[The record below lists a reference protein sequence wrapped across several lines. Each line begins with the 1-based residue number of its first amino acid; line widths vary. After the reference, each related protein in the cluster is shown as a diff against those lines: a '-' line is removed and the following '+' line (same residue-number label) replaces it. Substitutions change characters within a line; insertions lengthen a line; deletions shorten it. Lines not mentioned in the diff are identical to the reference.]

1 MDIRDILLK
10 EGTGYTRNNNN
21 NKAEN
26 KTKGNNQ
33 LNKMSL
39 TKERKEQIWK
49 EILEN
54 PGYSRKVNL
63 NNIQNNN
70 TVK

>member
-1 MDIRDILLK
+1 MENTTK
-10 EGTGYTRNNNN
+10 E
-21 NKAEN
+21 
-26 KTKGNNQ
+26 NNQ

-39 TKERKEQIWK
+39 TKECKEQIWK

-70 TVK
+70 TGK

>member
-1 MDIRDILLK
+1 MDIREILLK
-10 EGTGYTRNNNN
+10 EGTEYTRNNNN
-21 NKAEN
+21 KTEN
-26 KTKGNNQ
+26 TTKGNNQ

-39 TKERKEQIWK
+39 TKECKGQIWK

-70 TVK
+70 TWK